1 MAHHRGRDTNFRC
14 NPEFGADSLM
24 ISFRSLTGLISM
36 MEIIVKI
43 SAIQQ
48 LTFSRFRDLLTVGC
62 PTCGVLGLPNIERNQ
77 KHLRKALVFPD
88 IGVTN
93 GSPRWTTYGTFLI
106 VVLVRRPKRIM
117 KRLISN
123 IISCFLLIGLV
134 SIGYNKPDK
143 ETIPGDQAKRS
154 QEQSGPSNPCQ
165 WKDRIVQAIDRINH
179 EY

>member
-1 MAHHRGRDTNFRC
+1 
-14 NPEFGADSLM
+14 SLM

-93 GSPRWTTYGTFLI
+93 GSAGWTTYGTFLV
-106 VVLVRRPKRIM
+106 VVLASDEVLDHDGQIGGIN
-117 KRLISN
+117 RL
-123 IISCFLLIGLV
+123 CQ
-134 SIGYNKPDK
+134 
-143 ETIPGDQAKRS
+143 GDLENGHNNA
-154 QEQSGPSNPCQ
+154 GPVVHP
-165 WKDRIVQAIDRINH
+165 A
-179 EY
+179 